1 MLGKTA
7 FVQMDPLIDEID
19 TNDALI
25 KKGWLCA
32 SNTAVYSG
40 ESIEPVACKI
50 TRTAGKNDNK
60 NSLELLFLV
69 GVIN

>member
-1 MLGKTA
+1 
-7 FVQMDPLIDEID
+7 MDPLIDEID

-32 SNTAVYSG
+32 SNTCVCIVGRVSNLLRVKLLAPL
-40 ESIEPVACKI
+40 EK
-50 TRTAGKNDNK
+50 TDNK

>member
-1 MLGKTA
+1 LEKRLLYKWTRLSMKLTRTTR
-7 FVQMDPLIDEID
+7 L
-19 TNDALI
+19 L

-32 SNTAVYSG
+32 SNTCVCIVGRVSNLLRVKLLAPL
-40 ESIEPVACKI
+40 EK
-50 TRTAGKNDNK
+50 TDNK